1 MPRHLRLW
9 LIAFGYLTFSS
20 LSSAAEPK
28 RVSVKVGDIQRDA
41 LVFVPTKDT
50 EEPAPVVF
58 GFHGHGGNALQASR
72 SFRYQELWS
81 EALVVYMQG
90 LPTPGQLT
98 DPEGKRN
105 GWQKAVG
112 DQNDRDLKFFD
123 VLLAQLRKDHKIDDR
138 RIYATGHSNGGGFTY
153 LLWSARPEKFA
164 AFAPSAAVARYIPT
178 LKPKPA
184 LHVAGETDPL
194 VKYQWQKAAMEA
206 VRIVNGGTDKG
217 EPWAPQCT
225 LYPSKNGAPFVTL
238 IHPGDHK
245 YLQEA
250 SPLIVKF
257 FKEHQLPE
265 PSSPEKPTP

>member
-1 MPRHLRLW
+1 MSRCLSLW
-9 LIAFGYLTFSS
+9 FLTFVWIAFASV
-20 LSSAAEPK
+20 SSAAEPK
-28 RVSVKVGDIQRDA
+28 RVSVKVDDVSREA
-41 LVFVPTKDT
+41 LVFAPTKSSDQ
-50 EEPAPVVF
+50 PAPVVF

-72 SFRYQELWS
+72 SFRYQEHWP

-105 GWQKAVG
+105 GWQKSIG

-123 VLLAQLRKDHKIDDR
+123 ALLAQLKKDYKVDDR
-138 RIYATGHSNGGGFTY
+138 RLYATGHSNGGGFTY
-153 LLWSARPEKFA
+153 LLWHARPEKFA
-164 AFAPSAAVARYIPT
+164 AFAPSAAAARYIPQ

-184 LHVAGETDPL
+184 LHVAGENDPL
-194 VKYQWQKAAMEA
+194 VKYPWQQAAMAA
-206 VRIVNGGTDKG
+206 VRIVNGCEGQG
-217 EPWAPQCT
+217 MAWAPQCT
-225 LYPSKNGAPFVTL
+225 LFPSKTGAPFVAL

-245 YLQEA
+245 YLAEA

-265 PSSPEKPTP
+265 ASPSSKPAP